1 MRLLSGA
8 AAAEEGAE
16 EGFSA
21 LSFSVVDVVTT
32 VARAPGAAVDGLT
45 MGSSSESDRRPSSAF
60 TRSEPLEIT
69 TGAAERTMTP
79 ARFKVADHQI
89 PRGLNSHKRKIHC
102 ETTLLNARHL

>member
-1 MRLLSGA
+1 LRLLSGA
-8 AAAEEGAE
+8 AAAVEDGAE

-60 TRSEPLEIT
+60 TRRVPLEIT

-79 ARFKVADHQI
+79 ARVQSGRPSDPARVKFAQAE
-89 PRGLNSHKRKIHC
+89 NS
-102 ETTLLNARHL
+102 L

>member
-1 MRLLSGA
+1 MLSGA
-8 AAAEEGAE
+8 AAVEEGAE

-45 MGSSSESDRRPSSAF
+45 MGSSSESEPMPSSAF
-60 TRSEPLEIT
+60 TRREPLEIT

-79 ARFKVADHQI
+79 ARVQS
-89 PRGLNSHKRKIHC
+89 G
-102 ETTLLNARHL
+102 

>member
-1 MRLLSGA
+1 LRLLSGA

-21 LSFSVVDVVTT
+21 LSFST

-60 TRSEPLEIT
+60 TRREPLEIT

-79 ARFKVADHQI
+79 ARVQSGRPSDPARVKFAQAE
-89 PRGLNSHKRKIHC
+89 NS
-102 ETTLLNARHL
+102 L

>member
-1 MRLLSGA
+1 LRLLSGA
-8 AAAEEGAE
+8 AAAVEDGAE

-60 TRSEPLEIT
+60 TRREPLEIT
-69 TGAAERTMTP
+69 TAAAERTMTP
-79 ARFKVADHQI
+79 ARVQSGRPSDPARVKFAQAE
-89 PRGLNSHKRKIHC
+89 NS
-102 ETTLLNARHL
+102 L

>member
-1 MRLLSGA
+1 LRLLSGA

-21 LSFSVVDVVTT
+21 FSTFSVVDVVTT

-60 TRSEPLEIT
+60 TRREPLEIT

-79 ARFKVADHQI
+79 ARVQSGRPSDPARVKFAQAE
-89 PRGLNSHKRKIHC
+89 NS
-102 ETTLLNARHL
+102 L

>member
-21 LSFSVVDVVTT
+21 FSTFYVVDVVTT

-45 MGSSSESDRRPSSAF
+45 MGSSSESEIAMPSSAF

-89 PRGLNSHKRKIHC
+89 PRVKFAQTEN
-102 ETTLLNARHL
+102 

>member
-1 MRLLSGA
+1 MLLSPA
-8 AAAEEGAE
+8 VEEGAE

-45 MGSSSESDRRPSSAF
+45 MGSSSESEIAMPSSAF

-79 ARFKVADHQI
+79 ARVQS
-89 PRGLNSHKRKIHC
+89 G
-102 ETTLLNARHL
+102 

>member
-1 MRLLSGA
+1 LRLLSGA
-8 AAAEEGAE
+8 AAAVEDGAE

-60 TRSEPLEIT
+60 TRREPLEIT

-89 PRGLNSHKRKIHC
+89 PRVKFAQAEN
-102 ETTLLNARHL
+102 

>member
-1 MRLLSGA
+1 LRLLSGA
-8 AAAEEGAE
+8 AAVEEGAE

-21 LSFSVVDVVTT
+21 LSFSA

-60 TRSEPLEIT
+60 TRREPLEIT

-89 PRGLNSHKRKIHC
+89 PG
-102 ETTLLNARHL
+102 